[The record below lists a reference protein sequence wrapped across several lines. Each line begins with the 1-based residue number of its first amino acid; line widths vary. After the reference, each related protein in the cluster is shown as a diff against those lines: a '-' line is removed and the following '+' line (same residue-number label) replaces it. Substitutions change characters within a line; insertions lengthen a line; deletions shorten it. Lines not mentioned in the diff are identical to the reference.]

1 MNWGKGL
8 AIGYISFALLLAGM
22 VYLTTTVNPELVT
35 TDYYAREL
43 AYQDKIDARKRAEKE
58 GVTVALSQDEG
69 GLHLKF
75 NKEVMHVTIE
85 MLRPSDSKLDL
96 DLSFGKDKPVTS
108 YLIPA
113 SGLAKGH
120 YSLTIEWYIGE
131 NPYYNKQNF
140 YYQ

>member
-8 AIGYISFALLLAGM
+8 AIGYISFAVLLGVM

-43 AYQDKIDARKRAEKE
+43 AFQDKIDARERAEKE
-58 GVTVALSQDEG
+58 GVTVTLSQDEQG
-69 GLHLKF
+69 MHLNF
-75 NKEVMHVTIE
+75 NRQVMHGTIE
-85 MLRPSDSKLDL
+85 LLRPSDSKLDL
-96 DLSFGKDKPVTS
+96 DLEFGKNTGVTS
-108 YLIPA
+108 YLIP
-113 SGLAKGH
+113 SSDLEKGQ